1 MLCFLVLLFVS
12 SLSYWGI
19 SFYYSRTEALPAFGG
34 EYIEG
39 SVGQPQH
46 INPLLSASND
56 ADADLAQIIYNGL
69 LKYDEKGTPIPDL
82 AESYEINEEKTVYTF
97 YLRKNVLWHD
107 GEPFTAND
115 ALFTFNLISDPA
127 YRSPLRSGWQGV
139 KLEMPDDYTLIFT
152 TETPFVGFLNNAT
165 FGILPKHIWE
175 SLKPESFNLSE
186 LNLEPIGT
194 GPFKYNS
201 FQKDSKGNILSY
213 KLDANPNYF
222 SGKPYL
228 AKLSFNFYSDE
239 TSALDAYNRK
249 EVMGIS
255 SLSTKNTG
263 VIKNQSSSAL
273 HKFFIPRYFAV
284 FFNQTKNAA
293 VADDKVR
300 EALNYATNREEIVQ
314 TVLGG
319 NGDPIYSP
327 ILPDMPGYSPD
338 LSKVD
343 YALEKARTLLD
354 SDGWKI
360 SDNGFRVKNDK
371 LLEINLITTDWDE
384 LAKTAE
390 IIKTQWEKAGVKVNT
405 DSLSISDIQQN
416 YIRPR
421 EYEALLFGQIVGADP
436 DPYSFWHSTQKKDP
450 GLNLAL
456 FGDSDTDKL
465 IEDGRIE
472 FDRQKRAEIYTEF
485 QNVLLEEMPA
495 IFLYSPKY
503 IYPVNKKI
511 KEINVENLITPS
523 KRFFNIDKWFIN
535 TKRVWK

>member
-1 MLCFLVLLFVS
+1 MLGFLVLLFIS

-19 SFYYSRTEALPAFGG
+19 SFYYSRTQALPDFGG

-39 SVGQPQH
+39 SIGQPLR

-56 ADADLAQIIYNGL
+56 VDADLTQIVYDGL
-69 LKYDEKGTPIPDL
+69 LKYNEKGAPVPDL
-82 AESYEINEEKTVYTF
+82 SESYEINEEKTVYTF
-97 YLRKNVLWHD
+97 HLRKNVLWHD
-107 GEPFTAND
+107 GEPFTAKD
-115 ALFTFNLISDPA
+115 VLFTFNLMTDPA
-127 YRSPLRSGWQGV
+127 YKSPLRANWQGV
-139 KLEMPDDYTLIFT
+139 TASLIDDYTIAFNT
-152 TETPFVGFLNNAT
+152 NPYAGFLNNVS
-165 FGILPKHIWE
+165 FGILPEHIWSSIE
-175 SLKPESFNLSE
+175 PNNFSLAQ

-213 KLDANPNYF
+213 KLVANPNYF

-228 AKLSFNFYSDE
+228 AKLSFNFYLDE

-255 SLSTKNTG
+255 GLSTEN
-263 VIKNQSSSAL
+263 VAAIKNQGSSIL

-293 VADDKVR
+293 IADDKAR
-300 EALNYATNREEIVQ
+300 EALNYATNREEIISAI
-314 TVLGG
+314 LAG
-319 NGDPIYSP
+319 NGQPIYSP
-327 ILPDMPGYSPD
+327 ILPGMPGYSAD
-338 LSKVD
+338 LGKVD
-343 YALEKARTLLD
+343 YDLEKAKALLD
-354 SDGWKI
+354 SDDWKV
-360 SDNGFRVKNDK
+360 SANGFRVKNDK

-390 IIKTQWEKAGVKVNT
+390 IIKTQWEKAGVKVNIS
-405 DSLSISDIQQN
+405 SLSISDIQQN

-421 EYEALLFGQIVGADP
+421 EYDALLFGQIVGADP

-472 FDRQKRAEIYTEF
+472 FDQQKRAEIYTDF
-485 QNVLLEEMPA
+485 QNALLKEMPA
-495 IFLYSPKY
+495 IFLYSPQY
-503 IYPVNKKI
+503 IYPVNKKVQG
-511 KEINVENLITPS
+511 INIENLITPS

>member
-1 MLCFLVLLFVS
+1 MLFIS
-12 SLSYWGI
+12 SLFYWGI
-19 SFYYSRTEALPAFGG
+19 SFYYSHTEALPNFGG

-39 SVGQPQH
+39 NVGQPQH

-56 ADADLAQIIYNGL
+56 TDADLAQIIYNGL
-69 LKYDEKGTPIPDL
+69 LKYNEKGAPIPDL
-82 AESYEINEEKTVYTF
+82 AESYEINEDKTVYTF
-97 YLRKNVLWHD
+97 YLKKNVLWHD
-107 GEPFTAND
+107 GEPFSAD
-115 ALFTFNLISDPA
+115 DVLFTFNLITDPA
-127 YRSPLRSGWQGV
+127 YKSPLRSNWQGV
-139 KLEMPDDYTLIFT
+139 KLEMLDDYTLAFT
-152 TETPFVGFLNNAT
+152 TETPYAGFLNNAT

-213 KLDANPNYF
+213 KLVANPNYF

-228 AKLSFNFYSDE
+228 TKLTFNFYSNE
-239 TSALDAYNRK
+239 ASALDAYNRK
-249 EVMGIS
+249 EIMGIN

-263 VIKNQSSSAL
+263 TIKNQTSSIL

-284 FFNQTKNAA
+284 FFNQTKNIAI
-293 VADDKVR
+293 ADDKVR
-300 EALNYATNREEIVQ
+300 EALNYATNREEIIQ
-314 TVLGG
+314 SVLDGS
-319 NGDPIYSP
+319 GDPVYSP
-327 ILPDMPGYSPD
+327 ILPAMPGYSAD
-338 LSKVD
+338 LGKVNYD
-343 YALEKARTLLD
+343 LEKAISLLD
-354 SDGWKI
+354 SDGWKA

-371 LLEINLITTDWDE
+371 PLEINLITTDWDE
-384 LAKTAE
+384 LVKTAE
-390 IIKTQWEKAGVKVNT
+390 IIKTQWEKVGVKVNI

-421 EYEALLFGQIVGADP
+421 EYEVLLFGQIVGADP

-456 FGDSDTDKL
+456 FGDSATDKL

-472 FDRQKRAEIYTEF
+472 FDSQKRAEIYIDF
-485 QNVLLEEMPA
+485 QNALLKEMPA

-511 KEINVENLITPS
+511 QGINIENLITPS

-535 TKRVWK
+535 TQRAWK